1 MPAESRLLKANVL
14 RNLGA
19 KVAFNYEDLKQQCD
33 EYLAQV
39 RQQADQLLTQAH
51 TEAQQ
56 LRNQA
61 QEAGTNAGRQTG
73 LRQAEDQITVR
84 AREIA
89 NQMLAE
95 RLQHALPALEAAATG
110 LQVERDR
117 WLAAWEQSAVG
128 LSIAIAE
135 KILRAELNKRP
146 ELALP
151 IISEALQLAAGQPH
165 VQVSMHPDDIELI
178 QQSGVDITQRLAA
191 LGQGELIPDDR
202 IGRGGCYIETQ
213 HGVIDARL
221 ETQLDRISRELTG
234 AAHDA

>member
-39 RQQADQLLTQAH
+39 RQQADQVLTQAH
-51 TEAQQ
+51 AEAQQ

-61 QEAGTNAGRQTG
+61 QEAGTAAGRQTG
-73 LRQAEDQITVR
+73 MRQAEDQITLR

-95 RLQHALPALEAAATG
+95 RLYQALPALEAAVTG

-117 WLAAWEQSAVG
+117 WLAVWEQSAVG
-128 LSIAIAE
+128 LAIAIAE
-135 KILRAELNKRP
+135 KILRAELKQRP
-146 ELALP
+146 ELASTM
-151 IISEALQLAAGQPH
+151 ISEALQLAAGQPH
-165 VQVSMHPDDIELI
+165 VQVSMHPTDIELI

-202 IGRGGCYIETQ
+202 ISRGGCHIETQ

-234 AAHDA
+234 TAQDA